1 MTKIT
6 TTTGATSATAETIAA
21 AAGTAAEQQSIE
33 WLLKCKIVA
42 AWCQ

>member
-6 TTTGATSATAETIAA
+6 TTTGATAETTAA
-21 AAGTAAEQQSIE
+21 AAGTTAEQQSIE